1 MQLII
6 FTVFT
11 QNQRIFH
18 LIIISHQRKL
28 ADHVGIE
35 IIDYFQST
43 TTFRVM
49 LGKDD
54 FLSENTTFHFPT
66 F

>member
-1 MQLII
+1 MNAVNHL
-6 FTVFT
+6 FT

-18 LIIISHQRKL
+18 SIIISHRRIL
-28 ADHVGIE
+28 SNHVGIE
-35 IIDYFQST
+35 IMDYFQLM

-49 LGKDD
+49 LGKDN
-54 FLSENTTFHFPT
+54 FLSKNATFHFPT

>member
-1 MQLII
+1 MQLVIFIYTKSTNISVSTVII
-6 FTVFT
+6 SP
-11 QNQRIFH
+11 QRI
-18 LIIISHQRKL
+18 SS
-28 ADHVGIE
+28 DHVGIK
-35 IIDYFQST
+35 IIDYFQPT

-54 FLSENTTFHFPT
+54 FLSEIIIFHFPT

>member
-1 MQLII
+1 MNAVNHL
-6 FTVFT
+6 FT

-18 LIIISHQRKL
+18 SIIISHRRIL
-28 ADHVGIE
+28 SDHVSIE

-54 FLSENTTFHFPT
+54 FLSKNMTFHFPT

>member
-1 MQLII
+1 MNAVNHL
-6 FTVFT
+6 FT

-18 LIIISHQRKL
+18 SIIISHRRIL
-28 ADHVGIE
+28 SDHVGIK
-35 IIDYFQST
+35 IIDYFQSAM
-43 TTFRVM
+43 TFIVM
-49 LGKDD
+49 LGNDD